1 MEEKKNKTRT
11 TSKRSNLHLLHFSQ
25 KSSLAPKVEI
35 EPQSPASSFDELA
48 AKLDSRLNKIEA
60 DLKDSLNVLE
70 SDVKHLVKKSSSKV
84 TEKEISQDLEN
95 LTQTLE
101 IRIKKTLD
109 HLIETAQK
117 KSERENLSFL
127 KNISSQIIKILSFD
141 FYRAAL
147 DKNQETHAE
156 ENIEVD
162 EFGMD
167 PRLTNQ
173 IKPFFDFLYYK
184 YWRVETTGIENIP
197 NEGRALIVANHSGTL
212 PYDGAMLKAA
222 ILNEHPVRQDVR
234 FLVENFV
241 YHMPILGTFMYRI
254 GGVRACP
261 ENAERLLQTGHL
273 VAVFPEGAKGIGKY
287 YLQRYRLQRF
297 GRGGFIK
304 LCINTKSPLIP
315 VGIVGAEEIHPILF
329 KSNTLAKTMGI
340 PYLPITPTFP
350 FLGLMGMIPFP
361 SKWSIHFGKPIHFD
375 DYSAKALDDEILI
388 HKLSEKVRG
397 KIQHIIIDLL
407 KNRKSVW
414 TG

>member
-1 MEEKKNKTRT
+1 MEEKKNKVKT
-11 TSKRSNLHLLHFSQ
+11 TNRRASLHLLNFSQ
-25 KSSLAPKVEI
+25 KSSLAPKVDI
-35 EPQSPASSFDELA
+35 EPQSPVSSFDELTS
-48 AKLDSRLNKIEA
+48 KLDARLNA
-60 DLKDSLNVLE
+60 LE
-70 SDVKHLVKKSSSKV
+70 SDIKHLVKKTPAKV
-84 TEKEISQDLEN
+84 TERDVSQDIEHLA
-95 LTQTLE
+95 QTLE
-101 IRIKKTLD
+101 ARIKMTLD
-109 HLIETAQK
+109 HLIETTEK
-117 KSERENLSFL
+117 KSERENLSLL
-127 KNISSQIIKILSFD
+127 KNISSQMIKILSFD
-141 FYRAAL
+141 FYRSTL
-147 DKNQETHAE
+147 NKNSETQVE
-156 ENIEVD
+156 ENVEVD

-167 PRLTNQ
+167 PLLTAQ

-222 ILNEHPVRQDVR
+222 VLNEHPVRQDVR

-273 VAVFPEGAKGIGKY
+273 VAVFPEGVKGIGKY
-287 YLQRYRLQRF
+287 YSQRYRLQRF

-304 LCINTKSPLIP
+304 LCINTQSPLIP
-315 VGIVGAEEIHPILF
+315 VGIVGAEEIHPIIF
-329 KSNTLAKTMGI
+329 KSNTLAKIMGV

-350 FLGLMGMIPFP
+350 WLGLAGMIPFP

-375 DYSAKALDDEILI
+375 DYSSKSLDDGILI